1 SGSHSSLPTTTRLF
15 PLLPPPVPSTPSVF
29 FLASGTVAATHAV
42 LMGLRRAAAVLAG
55 GTHHAF
61 RGHGEG
67 FCVFNDIAVAAVAA
81 LTHHPNIC
89 NAHQPIL
96 ALDLDVHQ
104 GNGTASIFEGDP
116 RVVTFSMHGAN
127 NYPWRSKR
135 RSDYDVELP
144 DDMGDAAYLALLQEW
159 LPRLFDQHRPSL
171 VIFQAGVDALKE
183 DSFGRLAM
191 TRAGMLRRNNMVY
204 SACIDNG
211 MPLVITM
218 GGGYSRPPDAS
229 IAAHADV
236 YRSAAYRFSHFLAL
250 APHCAPMAAA
260 PPLTA
265 SPRKAA
271 SPSPCAEVASAIP
284 SMTLSPLKP
293 TSAAAA
299 AAAAEGPLSIVIFG
313 ASGDLAKKKTFPAL
327 FNLFQHGF
335 LPAGEIRIFGYA
347 RSQMTS
353 EQLREKI
360 KGYLKPKADTAPA
373 QDPVAAFLN
382 VVDYIHGPYDGRDG
396 YAKLQEA
403 MLAFEATTTPTA
415 ATSDSTTSTSSD
427 SSSGTT
433 RRLFYLALPP
443 SVYPPV
449 CAEVRRYCMN
459 ARGWTRVIVEKPFG
473 RDLASAEALSGELGA
488 LFSEEQIYRIDHYLG
503 KEVVQNLLVM
513 RFANRFFVPLWNR
526 DNVANVQIVFR
537 EDFGTEGRGGYFD
550 QYGII
555 RDIIQNHLM
564 QVLCLVAMEKP
575 VSVQAEDIR
584 DEKVKVLRAMQP
596 IREDEVVL
604 GQYDGYTDDPT
615 VPDGSH
621 TPTFASLVL
630 RIKNERWDGV
640 PFIMKAGKAL
650 ESRKAEIR
658 VQFHDVPGDIF
669 GCGRSSR
676 DEFVMRLQP
685 SEAMYMKLTVKK
697 PGLEMAATMSEL
709 DLSYSQRYSG
719 VVIPEAY
726 ERLILDSINGDQ
738 QHFVRRDELKAAW
751 EIFTP
756 LLHRIDQ
763 GALPL
768 HPYKQGSRG
777 PDHADELAERVG
789 YRRTQGYCWIPPTLA
804 E

>member
-1 SGSHSSLPTTTRLF
+1 
-15 PLLPPPVPSTPSVF
+15 
-29 FLASGTVAATHAV
+29 
-42 LMGLRRAAAVLAG
+42 
-55 GTHHAF
+55 
-61 RGHGEG
+61 
-67 FCVFNDIAVAAVAA
+67 
-81 LTHHPNIC
+81 
-89 NAHQPIL
+89 
-96 ALDLDVHQ
+96 
-104 GNGTASIFEGDP
+104 
-116 RVVTFSMHGAN
+116 
-127 NYPWRSKR
+127 
-135 RSDYDVELP
+135 
-144 DDMGDAAYLALLQEW
+144 
-159 LPRLFDQHRPSL
+159 
-171 VIFQAGVDALKE
+171 
-183 DSFGRLAM
+183 
-191 TRAGMLRRNNMVY
+191 
-204 SACIDNG
+204 
-211 MPLVITM
+211 
-218 GGGYSRPPDAS
+218 
-229 IAAHADV
+229 
-236 YRSAAYRFSHFLAL
+236 
-250 APHCAPMAAA
+250 MAAA
-260 PPLTA
+260 PPVTA
-265 SPRKAA
+265 SPPKAA
-271 SPSPCAEVASAIP
+271 SPSASVDPAPTIPC
-284 SMTLSPLKP
+284 MCLSPKKP
-293 TSAAAA
+293 TATPG
-299 AAAAEGPLSIVIFG
+299 AAAEGPLSIVIFG

-327 FNLFQHGF
+327 FNLFHQGF
-335 LPAGEIRIFGYA
+335 LPVGEIRIFGYA
-347 RSQMTS
+347 RSAMTD

-360 KGYLKPKADTAPA
+360 KGYLKPKEDVPSG
-373 QDPVAAFLN
+373 QDPVGDFLKI
-382 VVDYIHGPYDGRDG
+382 VSYIQGPYDGRDG

-403 MLAFEATTTPTA
+403 LLAFERTTAGSEGP
-415 ATSDSTTSTSSD
+415 
-427 SSSGTT
+427 T

-473 RDLASAEALSGELGA
+473 RDLESAEALSSELGA
-488 LFSEEQIYRIDHYLG
+488 LFTEDEIYRIDHYLG

-526 DNVANVQIVFR
+526 ENIANVQIVFR
-537 EDFGTEGRGGYFD
+537 EDFGTQGRGGYFD

-575 VSVQAEDIR
+575 VSTLPEDIR
-584 DEKVKVLRAMQP
+584 DEKVKVLRAIQP

-621 TPTFASLVL
+621 TPTFASIVL

-669 GCGRSSR
+669 GCGRNSR

-709 DLSYSQRYSG
+709 DLSYRQRYSG
-719 VVIPEAY
+719 VIIPEAY

-763 GALPL
+763 GALPP
-768 HPYKQGSRG
+768 HPYSQGSRG